1 MKHAHEQIHLLL
13 RAAVG
18 ALKEKNQVSRPGFWK
33 DGRGRPASR
42 WSRSRLKSY
51 GLTLRGTEPA
61 KQGRGQGEAC
71 SSGHS
76 QEARAPGAP
85 R

>member
-1 MKHAHEQIHLLL
+1 MKPAHEQIHLLL

-18 ALKEKNQVSRPGFWK
+18 AVKEKNQVSRPGFWK

-51 GLTLRGTEPA
+51 GLGTEPA
-61 KQGRGQGEAC
+61 KQGRGRGEAC